1 MRFLRWAYLVPLGFA
16 ASQIA
21 YFSDKLPPII
31 ATHFGA
37 SGVADGWGSPRTF
50 LGIYAALL
58 VVITLM
64 FCAIPA
70 FARRVPT
77 KWVNLPN
84 RDYWLAPERKEA
96 TIAILERWA
105 NGFGL
110 TTLCFLVYVFHLTL
124 QANLRQPAILAMS
137 PFMISL
143 ALFLFAAFTW
153 VFVLLGPFL
162 KKNNGRQ

>member
-70 FARRVPT
+70 LRGASQRSGSTCRTATTGSLRSGRRPPSRS
-77 KWVNLPN
+77 L
-84 RDYWLAPERKEA
+84 RDGRMD
-96 TIAILERWA
+96 
-105 NGFGL
+105 
-110 TTLCFLVYVFHLTL
+110 LV
-124 QANLRQPAILAMS
+124 
-137 PFMISL
+137 
-143 ALFLFAAFTW
+143 
-153 VFVLLGPFL
+153 
-162 KKNNGRQ
+162 